1 MLHRKQRDGSVQK
14 FGVEVMSILQKMLLQ
29 APRKLQSIL
38 ELLQRDPVE
47 CSSSVIQS
55 GLPQNVFVSFL
66 WDSLKC
72 LKRLQLNPELL
83 EREGNKVADEIYNA
97 LSMLNLKVDNQT
109 RELRLLCRELLDA
122 CWFEQSPLRE
132 EKLLSCMLRKDSHA
146 LLSLFGSVFIEKM
159 KEKLLSQ
166 KSPGKGWCGC
176 IFLSSNCMLWLRG
189 IIQPSPGFCVVPIPP
204 DHLNRC

>member
-1 MLHRKQRDGSVQK
+1 
-14 FGVEVMSILQKMLLQ
+14 MSALQKMLLQ
-29 APRKLQSIL
+29 APRKLQAIL

-55 GLPQNVFVSFL
+55 GLPQNVFVGFL
-66 WDSLKC
+66 WDSLRC

-122 CWFEQSPLRE
+122 CWVEKSPLRE
-132 EKLLSCMLRKDSHA
+132 ERLLSCMLRKDSHA

-166 KSPGKGWCGC
+166 KSPGKGWFGC
-176 IFLSSNCMLWLRG
+176 M
-189 IIQPSPGFCVVPIPP
+189 V
-204 DHLNRC
+204 